1 MSIESNGYI
10 ATAAQIEALVLARIE
25 GGNFVTT
32 SRTTYL
38 RALIAT
44 AQDKLGI
51 SPKAV
56 RTSSKGS
63 TDDALLKAH
72 ALALEE
78 VHTVFYEAVQK
89 AAREAAIV
97 SDEPR
102 PKADVVASRIVFARS
117 AYSTVRNWLVRGK
130 HPLSSVIAS
139 KATKASLVA
148 STPKRATVSSMA
160 RHKALKADPI
170 MKAGK
175 DLLQKIVISGKQD
188 KDKAIAVLHDLMQL
202 LSRGFDTLGYKAVEI
217 REAIDHT
224 ATGVITAAEA
234 PKRYKKAA

>member
-10 ATAAQIEALVLARIE
+10 ATASQIEALVVQRIE
-25 GGNFVTT
+25 GGNFITE

-56 RTSSKGS
+56 RTGSKV
-63 TDDALLKAH
+63 DDATLKAH

-78 VHTVFYEAVQK
+78 IHTLFYEAVQK
-89 AAREAAIV
+89 AARETAIV

-102 PKADVVASRIVFARS
+102 PKADIVASRIVFARS

-130 HPLSSVIAS
+130 HGLNSIVAA
-139 KATKASLVA
+139 KATKRSLVA
-148 STPKRATVSSMA
+148 STPKRATVSPMA
-160 RHKALKADPI
+160 RARALRAPAI
-170 MKAGK
+170 MAQGK
-175 DLLQKIVISGKQD
+175 DMLQKIVVFGKVD
-188 KDKAIAVLHDLMQL
+188 KDKAVAVLHDLLTL
-202 LSRGFDTLGYKAVEI
+202 LSRGLDDLGHKADEV
-217 REAIDHT
+217 RQAVDYA
-224 ATGVITAAEA
+224 ATGVIPA
-234 PKRYKKAA
+234 PMARRFKKAA